1 MSSAK
6 DLLKARRE
14 LSQAKNEVALIEAK
28 IERLHK
34 KSLHEQIIER
44 SYLEKR
50 DQLKSPVGMH
60 RSKIVMALLLHKS
73 PEDIGLE
80 SASVISDGSWP
91 WSENSL
97 AELLGEIGFKEGSD
111 SPDVLVL
118 GEIDFN
124 PDYITDCIDAAID
137 EGRWL
142 KIYTQELFVT
152 WLATGVDPLE
162 MWSEEDLLDAVKGHA
177 AMEVVFKQGG
187 LEWPIVRGDDGDDE
201 IYDVDVSGW
210 SHETPLKKFGY
221 NARAGD
227 LTLSER
233 RSKLADF
240 VSSSL
245 THQLTSDEESRL
257 WGGPSTKQ
265 RIYCTAKHLA
275 WLIGFQGRDKPEAA
289 KKWRE
294 DLDWLKKTYY
304 DPRSYSFYWPRV
316 RGG

>member
-1 MSSAK
+1 MSSSK

-14 LSQAKNEVALIEAK
+14 LSQAKNEVALIEAR

-34 KSLHEQIIER
+34 KSLDQQIRER
-44 SYLEKR
+44 SYLEKV
-50 DQLKSPVGMH
+50 DQLRSPVGMH
-60 RSKIVMALLLHKS
+60 RRKIVMALLLNKS
-73 PEDIGLE
+73 PQDIGLE

-91 WSENSL
+91 WPEDSL

-111 SPDVLVL
+111 TPDVLVL
-118 GEIDFN
+118 GEINFN
-124 PDYITDCIDAAID
+124 SDYITNCIEAAVD
-137 EGRWL
+137 TGHRL
-142 KIYTQELFVT
+142 KIYTQELFIT

-162 MWSEEDLLDAVKGHA
+162 IWSEEDLFDAVKGHA

-187 LEWPIVRGDDGDDE
+187 LDWPVVGDDGGDE
-201 IYDVDVSGW
+201 IYDIDVSGW

-233 RSKLADF
+233 RSKLTDF
-240 VSSSL
+240 VSSPL
-245 THQLTSDEESRL
+245 TYQLTSDEERRA

-294 DLDWLKKTYY
+294 DLDWLKKAYY
-304 DPRSYSFYWPRV
+304 GPRRYSFYWPRAKSA
-316 RGG
+316 